1 MSNAK
6 SRPRPSASKL
16 PTEELA
22 LVTGQTRSGK
32 TYWVAQRVKHEPRLW
47 VWDSKGEFAR
57 SYRCRGV
64 TDPRELHA
72 AALSS
77 RSVRLAFVA
86 PVTTS
91 NFDLWCRLAWVWI
104 RVNAR
109 AGHSCALVAE
119 ELADVTS
126 PGKAPPAWGEI
137 VRKAMEH
144 HPRIYALTQR
154 PAESDKT
161 ILGNCFTLHCHAMS
175 RADDRRAMARELDV
189 DQALVDALRHDRKE
203 WIERSM
209 VTRRL
214 TNGGKGLPTHVL
226 VEG

>member
-1 MSNAK
+1 MWGVKADF
-6 SRPRPSASKL
+6 SRFY
-16 PTEELA
+16 
-22 LVTGQTRSGK
+22 GCSG
-32 TYWVAQRVKHEPRLW
+32 TN
-47 VWDSKGEFAR
+47 
-57 SYRCRGV
+57 
-64 TDPRELHA
+64 DPRVLHR

-77 RSVRLAFVA
+77 APVRLEYTA
-86 PVTTS
+86 PATTEH
-91 NFDLWCRLAWVWI
+91 FDAWCRLAWVWL
-104 RVNAR
+104 RVNAK
-109 AGHSCALVAE
+109 AGHTVSLVVD

-126 PGKAPPAWGEI
+126 PGKAPVAWGEI

-161 ILGNCFTLHCHAMS
+161 ILGNCFTLRCYAMS

-214 TNGGKGLPTHVL
+214 TTGGKGLPVRAL
-226 VEG
+226 AA